1 MMKKFYQTETE
12 FEELRAMLK
21 LISCPHCKKIG
32 YLILHGYLYGYQDTC
47 DSSKTKRGRRIF
59 CSNRK
64 NRKGCGGT
72 FSILKASILK
82 RFRVSTR
89 SLWCFLDN
97 ILNGMNTIR
106 AFQASGS
113 TLGEAGVYRLYS
125 RFKHEQSRI
134 RAILS
139 GIKDP
144 PLPGHSANPAFL
156 TLMHLKT
163 VFKGCPCPISEFQHH
178 FQVPFFE

>member
-21 LISCPHCKKIG
+21 LISCPRCKKIG
-32 YLILHGYLYGYQDTC
+32 YLILHGYLYGYQDTH
-47 DSSKTKRGRRIF
+47 DSGKTERGRRIF

-64 NRKGCGGT
+64 NRNGCGGT
-72 FSILKASILK
+72 FSILKATILK
-82 RFRVSTR
+82 CFRISAGF
-89 SLWCFLDN
+89 LWCFLDN
-97 ILNGMNTIR
+97 ILNGMNKIR

-113 TLGEAGVYRLYS
+113 TLRETGVYRLYN

-134 RAILS
+134 RSILS

-144 PLPGHSANPAFL
+144 PLPGHSADPAVL
-156 TLMHLKT
+156 TLMHLKA
-163 VFKGCPCPISEFQHH
+163 VFKDSPCPISEFQHH